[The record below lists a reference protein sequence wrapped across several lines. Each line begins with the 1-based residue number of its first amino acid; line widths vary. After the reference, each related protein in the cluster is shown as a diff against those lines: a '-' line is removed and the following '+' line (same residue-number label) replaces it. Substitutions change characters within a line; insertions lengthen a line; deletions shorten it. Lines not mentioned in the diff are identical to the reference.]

1 MRVLHFYRTFLP
13 ASFGGIEQVIYQL
26 CLGCEAFDIHSE
38 VLTLGRDRGVSLELY
53 DTFPVHYAKTL
64 FSVGGAEI
72 SVSIIRRFS
81 ELAANADV
89 LHYHFPWPMADIVHL
104 AASHDKPSVL
114 TYHSDIVRQIRLYY
128 FYRPLMHAFLKRV
141 DAIVATSP
149 NYLATSPVLA
159 RYRAKTRV
167 IPIGLNPASYPAAS
181 VDRLAHWR
189 ERLPGRFFL
198 FVGVLRYYKGLHILL
213 DAARGAPYRVVI
225 VGAGPIE
232 DELKAHARRD
242 AIDNVVFLG
251 AIPDEDKVALLR
263 LCYAV
268 VFPSNLRAE
277 AFGVSL
283 LEGAMNG
290 KPMISS
296 EIGTGTSHVNV
307 DGVTG
312 FVVPPGDARALRAAM
327 DRLIDAPALAASLG
341 EGARARYLELF
352 QAGQMCEAFAEL
364 YHELLARRAGERRL
378 DVAKQ

>member
-1 MRVLHFYRTFLP
+1 
-13 ASFGGIEQVIYQL
+13 
-26 CLGCEAFDIHSE
+26 
-38 VLTLGRDRGVSLELY
+38 
-53 DTFPVHYAKTL
+53 
-64 FSVGGAEI
+64 
-72 SVSIIRRFS
+72 
-81 ELAANADV
+81 
-89 LHYHFPWPMADIVHL
+89 
-104 AASHDKPSVL
+104 
-114 TYHSDIVRQIRLYY
+114 
-128 FYRPLMHAFLKRV
+128 
-141 DAIVATSP
+141 
-149 NYLATSPVLA
+149 
-159 RYRAKTRV
+159 
-167 IPIGLNPASYPAAS
+167 
-181 VDRLAHWR
+181 
-189 ERLPGRFFL
+189 
-198 FVGVLRYYKGLHILL
+198 VGVLRYYKGLHILL

-232 DELKAHARRD
+232 EELKAHARRD

-364 YHELLARRAGERRL
+364 YQELLARRAGERRL